1 MMPTTTSIPAVDETD
16 AAAVANNDR
25 KTFNTMICNGG
36 AMEVLLYVYATSGRL
51 GVVID
56 MPNDGML
63 TIRSVMEDSPLI

>member
-1 MMPTTTSIPAVDETD
+1 MPTTTSVPAVDETD
-16 AAAVANNDR
+16 AAAVADDDHT
-25 KTFNTMICNGG
+25 TFDNTICDGG

-56 MPNDGML
+56 MPDDDMP